1 MLLKNGERIVFT
13 GDSITDT
20 GRKRPVGEG
29 LWEGT
34 GTGYVRLVESFISV
48 FYPEISVRVSNTG
61 VSGNTSRDLLNR
73 FDNDVIALN
82 PSYAV
87 VCIGVNDV
95 WRFFDEPTV
104 TDGQVDIKEYK
115 ENLQKMADLCA
126 QKGIKLIFMTPY
138 YMETNKED
146 LMRKACDEYG
156 TVVKEVAKEKGLSCI
171 DLQPAF
177 DNLLKYKY
185 PASIS
190 WDRVHPSHVGSMLIA
205 NEILNFMGF
214 DFDRMKK

>member
-73 FDNDVIALN
+73 FDESINPFLN
-82 PSYAV
+82 NV
-87 VCIGVNDV
+87 
-95 WRFFDEPTV
+95 
-104 TDGQVDIKEYK
+104 
-115 ENLQKMADLCA
+115 
-126 QKGIKLIFMTPY
+126 KL
-138 YMETNKED
+138 
-146 LMRKACDEYG
+146 
-156 TVVKEVAKEKGLSCI
+156 
-171 DLQPAF
+171 
-177 DNLLKYKY
+177 
-185 PASIS
+185 
-190 WDRVHPSHVGSMLIA
+190 LILFLTF
-205 NEILNFMGF
+205 N
-214 DFDRMKK
+214 